1 MWAIIRVMVM
11 MIKMKT
17 IMIIRIMMVM
27 VMDHDGD
34 SDDHHMKTIMIIRI
48 NGVGDHLLCLLPAS
62 RLLFHPQV
70 IFMIHGMIIIDD
82 QLFPFHPD
90 VIFIIPP
97 TVNCL
102 VIQS

>member
-1 MWAIIRVMVM
+1 MWVIIRVMVM

-17 IMIIRIMMVM
+17 IMIIRIMMVIAM
-27 VMDHDGD
+27 III
-34 SDDHHMKTIMIIRI
+34 MKTIMIIRI

-62 RLLFHPQV
+62 RLLFHPRV

-90 VIFIIPP
+90 VIFIISP

-102 VIQS
+102 MIQS